1 MFSEKKYASLKELYQ
16 RELVKKGVTQ
26 IDIDFILGLIKES
39 DLDEHLNRMGKDYWN
54 KPQEKGLLDVFEEVS
69 KENNI
74 VWTHSNEEE
83 R

>member
-1 MFSEKKYASLKELYQ
+1 MYDEKRHASLKELYQ
-16 RELVKKGVTQ
+16 RELAKKGVSQ
-26 IDIDFILGLIKES
+26 NDIDFVISIIKES
-39 DLDEHLNRMGKDYWN
+39 DLDENLNRMNNDYWM
-54 KPQEKGLLDVFEEVS
+54 KLQERGLLDVFEEVS